1 MLCRWTMNTNRM
13 NWTRR
18 LLIRSMMI
26 GFLVVVALAGD
37 AGHVVQAQTYC
48 AMFDD
53 GNKSC
58 GIPSLDSCRQTIS
71 GVGGYCTPDQTSQMR
86 PDVFDGSRLFPG
98 RQDPAPPATGPRIRT
113 GCRRRQVNEFRVT
126 RRRKS
131 KTAPRGSLIGT
142 RSGLA

>member
-98 RQDPAPPATGPRIRT
+98 RQDPAPPATGPQDPNWMPPPP
-113 GCRRRQVNEFRVT
+113 GQ
-126 RRRKS
+126 
-131 KTAPRGSLIGT
+131 
-142 RSGLA
+142 